1 MELKKIN
8 DIAENWRSVTQEVI
22 EFEKPDLNQL
32 KELFQETYELVE
44 EYSRNGIVPKGI
56 CEVLL
61 ELHEFVWW
69 VGDLDDTP
77 IHYLHR
83 EIVDIMYGLERYFFT
98 WDADV
103 ETIKETIDKFLDA

>member
-22 EFEKPDLNQL
+22 ELRKPSLIELRRLFKETFELI
-32 KELFQETYELVE
+32 E
-44 EYSRNGIVPKGI
+44 EYSRNGIVPKGV

-61 ELHEFVWW
+61 EMHEFCWW

-77 IHYLHR
+77 IHYLYR
-83 EIVDIMYGLERYFFT
+83 EIVEIVYGLERYFFT

-103 ETIKETIDKFLDA
+103 EEIEKNIEKFIG

>member
-8 DIAENWRSVTQEVI
+8 DLAEDWRSLTQEVI
-22 EFEKPDLNQL
+22 EFKSPDF
-32 KELFQETYELVE
+32 KELHRVLNETYELIE
-44 EYSRNGIVPKGI
+44 EYSRYGNVPKGV

-103 ETIKETIDKFLDA
+103 EQNPYCSRKSQE